1 MLINEV
7 FDIIGPH
14 GPIPNGYNPH
24 HYDLLIKHDFELTS
38 KFYQEYQDTYGSIQV
53 NSGRLLN
60 GLFRTQNCVV
70 DLEYNS
76 TTHTIGNPNETYIYT
91 ICAFSNILATL
102 GMKNYSNGVFSNI
115 SSKTKTLLKAKNFF
129 LVLEYQMEGYND
141 RNILDKIYFECKK
154 NKINPSKIIFITSTL
169 NISELHDEYLT
180 QFPQKDEIK
189 TTLFNWAIPFKNFE
203 LKNVLYDKKRF
214 HKYEKSS
221 ICTEDDLIKSK
232 NKKCLLLNRRLR
244 FHRILLLS
252 LLENENLL
260 EDSFTSYDMDLN
272 LFPNFIE
279 KLEDHHFKRQ
289 RIFYDEEYKEK
300 AKLGYNK
307 LLKKYKR
314 TVDYDDINSLEG
326 YGWESKNIYT
336 QTYFSIVTET
346 EFQDNI
352 KFLSEKTIKPIMQ
365 YHPFIIVGSP
375 GTLKELKSYGFK
387 TFSEF
392 WDESYDEIENPND
405 RMITIFKL
413 CKSLINTSHSEWKVM
428 FDKIIP
434 ILKHNRNLL
443 TKYDEDFVKN
453 QVNKNLIELISNTN
467 KNYIKLF

>member
-1 MLINEV
+1 MIINEV

-24 HYDLLIKHDFELTS
+24 HYDLLIKHDFELTA

-53 NSGRLLN
+53 NSGRLLA
-60 GLFRTQNCVV
+60 GIFQTQNCVV
-70 DLEYNS
+70 DLEYNP
-76 TTHTIGNPNETYIYT
+76 TTNTIGNPNETYIYT

-180 QFPQKDEIK
+180 QFPQKDKIK

-214 HKYEKSS
+214 DKYEKSS
-221 ICTEDDLIKSK
+221 ICTEGDLIKPK

-307 LLKKYKR
+307 LLKKYKK
-314 TVDYDDINSLEG
+314 TVDYDDINLLEG

-405 RMITIFKL
+405 RMIAIFKL
-413 CKSLINTSHSEWKVM
+413 CKSLINISHSEWKIM
-428 FDKIIP
+428 FDKLIP

-443 TKYDEDFVKN
+443 IKYDEDYVKKE
-453 QVNKNLIELISNTN
+453 VNKNLIELIDNVN